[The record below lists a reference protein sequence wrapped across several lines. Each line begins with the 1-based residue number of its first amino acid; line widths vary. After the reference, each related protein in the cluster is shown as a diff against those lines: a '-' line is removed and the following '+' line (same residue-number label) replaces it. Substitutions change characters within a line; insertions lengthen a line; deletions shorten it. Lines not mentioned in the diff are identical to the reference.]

1 MHWPNYVHELE
12 ARYVAVFE
20 GLRETRFSVGQVTS
34 PLAFIRG
41 RRRLNRCLQRLDDY
55 AEHLHELD
63 EDLGRLT
70 DLRETDRQGYID
82 NLSKYSELLA
92 LGSRVYTTLYREY
105 KEIRKLRERLNF
117 LTLAAAAAGI
127 ALGGLSLLV
136 I

>member
-1 MHWPNYVHELE
+1 M
-12 ARYVAVFE
+12 
-20 GLRETRFSVGQVTS
+20 
-34 PLAFIRG
+34 AFIREQ
-41 RRRLNRCLQRLDDY
+41 RRLNRCLQRLDDY

-127 ALGGLSLLV
+127 ALGGLSLLL